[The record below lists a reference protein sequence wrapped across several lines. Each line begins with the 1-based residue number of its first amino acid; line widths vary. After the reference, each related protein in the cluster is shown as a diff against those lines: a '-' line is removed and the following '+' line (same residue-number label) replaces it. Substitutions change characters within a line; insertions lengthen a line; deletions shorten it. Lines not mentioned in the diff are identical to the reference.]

1 MGGGRWKVSESP
13 GGGQQSQE
21 DEGPRG
27 VRLESQNDC
36 IDKIV
41 GQGGAVGKKVR
52 RGKAMRC
59 RRQGS
64 AAVHVSVHVAPKITG
79 SKKRMAVRSSR
90 ADSRSTQVVQ
100 VRTCAGDGPGCDVN
114 EALKDSWTTV

>member
-1 MGGGRWKVSESP
+1 MGGGRWKVSSQVVAQVKEP
-13 GGGQQSQE
+13 RGGGQQSRE
-21 DEGPRG
+21 DEGPLG

-52 RGKAMRC
+52 RGKA
-59 RRQGS
+59 RRSRPQGS

-79 SKKRMAVRSSR
+79 SEKRMAGAILQS
-90 ADSRSTQVVQ
+90 
-100 VRTCAGDGPGCDVN
+100 
-114 EALKDSWTTV
+114 

>member
-1 MGGGRWKVSESP
+1 MRAREGGGAT
-13 GGGQQSQE
+13 QE
-21 DEGPRG
+21 NEGLLG

-41 GQGGAVGKKVR
+41 GQGRVVGKKVR
-52 RGKAMRC
+52 RGKARRC

-64 AAVHVSVHVAPKITG
+64 AAVHVSVHVPPKTTG

-90 ADSRSTQVVQ
+90 ADSRSIQVVQ

-114 EALKDSWTTV
+114 EALKDS